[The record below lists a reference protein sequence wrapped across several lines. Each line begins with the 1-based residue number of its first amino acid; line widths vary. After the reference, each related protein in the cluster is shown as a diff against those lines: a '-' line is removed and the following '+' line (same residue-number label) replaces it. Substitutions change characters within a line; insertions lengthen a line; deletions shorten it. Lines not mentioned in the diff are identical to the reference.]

1 LRILLNIE
9 RNEQHAAG
17 GLAVLKR
24 FEYLSPA
31 ARAVLRHIKSVEV
44 RTDDV
49 FPISSIVVAMRRQG
63 WTIGATL
70 DALEESRAGGWLLIR
85 RHPGGEP
92 DWVSLTMTG
101 SVALELLPATE
112 DGRRPG
118 RRVRDTPAL

>member
-1 LRILLNIE
+1 M
-9 RNEQHAAG
+9 G
-17 GLAVLKR
+17 FVVKR

-31 ARAVLRHIKSVEV
+31 AQAVLGHLKSVDK

-49 FPISSIVVAMRRQG
+49 FQISGIVVAMRRQG
-63 WTIGATL
+63 LPIGATL

-85 RHPGGEP
+85 HHPGGEP

-112 DGRRPG
+112 APAASPRRRRPA
-118 RRVRDTPAL
+118 RPY